1 MRLTKYQKARLLE
14 FEWDLIDNGTDD
26 DTSWIYI
33 DNQDSHVFDNIR
45 QVLNLKNDIR
55 AIKLLVI
62 ATQTE
67 NNE

>member
-26 DTSWIYI
+26 DTSWIHI